1 MNDEG
6 LNLDIIDIISVMSF
20 IIGVK
25 NYDENVSQSTMDKT
39 VQSAVRDIHNHLEAQ
54 DMRIDKIIELL
65 EVNKN
70 DG

>member
-1 MNDEG
+1 MNNEG
-6 LNLDIIDIISVMSF
+6 LSLDIIDIISVMSF

-25 NYDENVSQSTMDKT
+25 NYDENVSQSAMDKT

>member
-6 LNLDIIDIISVMSF
+6 LSLDIIDIISVMSF

-25 NYDENVSQSTMDKT
+25 NYDENISQGTMDKT
-39 VQSAVRDIHNHLEAQ
+39 VTSAVRDIHNHLEAQ
-54 DMRIDKIIELL
+54 DMRIDKIIEML
-65 EVNKN
+65 EVGKN

>member
-25 NYDENVSQSTMDKT
+25 NYDEK
-39 VQSAVRDIHNHLEAQ
+39 
-54 DMRIDKIIELL
+54 
-65 EVNKN
+65 
-70 DG
+70 

>member
-1 MNDEG
+1 MSDND

-25 NYDENVSQSTMDKT
+25 NYDENVSQNTMDKT
-39 VQSAVRDIHNHLEAQ
+39 VASAVRDIHNHLEAQ